1 MEGNYIQLQQKL
13 QNMKISINEITRII
27 EKKTEMIASL
37 KEQQKEIN
45 KKIHG
50 EELGLNE
57 NLKKKE
63 DMEKTLNEASNSYK
77 QLEDAVSSILNML
90 LAKFM
95 VSVLFIVFYFVT
107 SCTAFLRAFQVASS
121 SFKNNL
127 PVSVSA

>member
-13 QNMKISINEITRII
+13 QNMKISINEINRII

-45 KKIHG
+45 KKIQG

-77 QLEDAVSSILNML
+77 QLEDAVSSILNM
-90 LAKFM
+90 
-95 VSVLFIVFYFVT
+95 I
-107 SCTAFLRAFQVASS
+107 
-121 SFKNNL
+121 NNKC
-127 PVSVSA
+127 